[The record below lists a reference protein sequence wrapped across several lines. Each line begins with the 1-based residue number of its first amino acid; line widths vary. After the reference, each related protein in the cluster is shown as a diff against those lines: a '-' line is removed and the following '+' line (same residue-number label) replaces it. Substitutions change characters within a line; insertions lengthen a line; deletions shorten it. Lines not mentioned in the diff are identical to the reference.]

1 MELHSTVI
9 FPVLKKPGGLHCHI
23 LSIWFGSVEGL
34 DRSTPRATWYMIL
47 LGGWTIHH
55 KMWKLLVALG
65 TMQHTLE
72 RRTYFK
78 SPSPT
83 QYLSWIA
90 IGQLHTSPLYIY
102 IIHIWCPN
110 MLNYAVGSIYLGKRD
125 HEFASGFLR
134 SHHWRSLEFLF
145 SRNVESFTSLH
156 VGSFWMIPGEN
167 IILRE
172 ASAADCLPR
181 LDNRL

>member
-102 IIHIWCPN
+102 NTHMMPQHVELRC
-110 MLNYAVGSIYLGKRD
+110 
-125 HEFASGFLR
+125 GFHLPGQTR
-134 SHHWRSLEFLF
+134 SRVCFWFFEVPSLEVAGISVQSQRRILYKLTCWQFLDD
-145 SRNVESFTSLH
+145 SRGKHHSSWSQC
-156 VGSFWMIPGEN
+156 G
-167 IILRE
+167 
-172 ASAADCLPR
+172 R
-181 LDNRL
+181 LFAQAW